1 MINSMKKLI
10 FLAAM
15 GLLGITACKPTVDE
29 PVDNSEKMVMK
40 KVDSVLALMTL
51 EEKIGQ
57 LNQYSGDGEL
67 TGPVALRPD
76 LLKSIRDGKVGS
88 MLNINGADYTRKIQK
103 IAVEESRLKIPLI
116 FGYDVIH
123 GYKTIF
129 PVPLGES
136 ASWDLVG
143 TERAARIAATEAA
156 AAGQHWTFAPMV
168 DIARDPRWGRVME
181 GSGEDPYL
189 GSRLAEAR
197 VRGFQGKDLADPTT
211 ILACAKHYAGYG
223 AAQAGR
229 DYYTTDISENS
240 LREVYLPPFKA
251 AAEAGVETFMTAF
264 NDLNGIPATGNKYL
278 VMDILKTEWAFKG
291 LVVSDWASISEM
303 IFHGIVANKYE
314 AGDLAFNAGVDM
326 DMEGNVYLAEM
337 QNLLK
342 DGKIT
347 EAQIDGSVRRVLR
360 LKFLLGLFEDP
371 YRYSNTE
378 RESQT
383 LLKPEFLNEA
393 RDAARKSFV
402 LLKND
407 KQVLPLSPSVK
418 SVALIGPA
426 ADAAADMIGNWSGRG
441 EAKHVITLKKE
452 LETRLGEGKVIYAR
466 GADFNDPDK
475 SGFAAAMAAARRA
488 DVIIAACGEAG
499 MMSGES
505 MSRADIGIPGVQEEL
520 ILEMAKLGKPM
531 VLVLFNGRP
540 LILTKVNTFVPAILE
555 AWIPGTMAGPAL
567 CDVLFGDYNPSGKLP
582 VTFPY
587 ALGQIPIFYNHKN
600 SGRPG
605 AQDQKFTSRY
615 LDVPNDPL
623 YPFGYGLSYTRFAYN
638 NLILNETSLSS
649 DKTLE
654 VKVDVKNT
662 GEVTGTETVQLYIRD
677 LVGSVTRPV
686 KELKGFKQVNLKAGE
701 VQTVSF
707 TVTMEDL
714 SFYNREG
721 VWGTEPG
728 KFKVFVGTNSQNTI
742 EAGFEL
748 K

>member
-1 MINSMKKLI
+1 MKKI
-10 FLAAM
+10 TILAA
-15 GLLGITACKPTVDE
+15 LGILALNACNTSVSEATDP
-29 PVDNSEKMVMK
+29 SEKILAK
-40 KVDSVLALMTL
+40 KTDSVLRLMTL
-51 EEKIGQ
+51 DEKIGQ

-67 TGPVALRPD
+67 TGPVVLRPD
-76 LLKSIRDGKVGS
+76 LLQSIRDGKVGS

-129 PVPLGES
+129 PIPLAES
-136 ASWDLVG
+136 ASWDPEAV
-143 TERAARIAATEAA
+143 EKAARVAATEAA

-168 DIARDPRWGRVME
+168 DIARDPRWGRIME

-197 VRGFQGKDLADPTT
+197 IKGFQGTDLKDITT

-223 AAQAGR
+223 NAQAGR

-240 LREVYLPPFKA
+240 LREIYLPPFKA
-251 AAEAGVETFMTAF
+251 AADAGVATFMTAF

-278 VMDILKTEWAFKG
+278 VNDILKTEWAYKG
-291 LVVSDWASISEM
+291 MVVSDWASISEM
-303 IFHGIVANKYE
+303 IPHGIVANKYE

-326 DMEGNVYLAEM
+326 DMEGTVYLSEM
-337 QNLLK
+337 KNLLK

-347 EAQIDGSVRRVLR
+347 EAQIDESVRRVLR
-360 LKFLLGLFEDP
+360 LKFLLGLFDDP
-371 YRYSNTE
+371 YRYSNIE

-383 LLKPEFLNEA
+383 LLKPEFLAEA

-407 KQVLPLSPSVK
+407 NQVLPIHPEVK

-426 ADAAADMIGNWSGRG
+426 ADAAGDMIGNWSGRG
-441 EAKHVITLKKE
+441 ESKDVITLKKE
-452 LETRLGEGKVIYAR
+452 LETRLGAAKVLYSR
-466 GADFNDPDK
+466 GAGFNDSDR
-475 SGFAAAMAAARRA
+475 SGFAAALAAARRA

-520 ILEMAKLGKPM
+520 ILELAKLGKPM

-540 LILTKVNTFVPAILE
+540 LVLTKVNESVPAILE

-567 CDVLFGDYNPSGKLP
+567 CDVLFGEYNPSGKLP

-587 ALGQIPIFYNHKN
+587 ALGQVPIFYNHKN

-605 AQDQKFTSRY
+605 SQDQKFTSRY

-638 NLILNETSLSS
+638 NLIIGESTING
-649 DKTLE
+649 DQPLE
-654 VKVDVKNT
+654 VRVDVKNT
-662 GEVTGTETVQLYIRD
+662 GQIGGTETVQLYIRD

-686 KELKGFKQVNLKAGE
+686 KELKGFKKVMLKAGE
-701 VQTVSF
+701 VQTISF
-707 TVTMEDL
+707 SITREDL
-714 SFYNREG
+714 SFYNPDG
-721 VWGTEPG
+721 VWGAEPG
-728 KFKVFVGTNSQNTI
+728 KFSVFVGTSSQNTI
-742 EAGFEL
+742 EAGFDL

>member
-1 MINSMKKLI
+1 MKKII

-15 GLLGITACKPTVDE
+15 CISGITACKTMVNEAP
-29 PVDNSEKMVMK
+29 DNAEKEIRK
-40 KVDSVLALMTL
+40 KADSVLALMTPD
-51 EEKIGQ
+51 EKIGQ
-57 LNQYSGDGEL
+57 LNQFAGDGEL
-67 TGPVALRPD
+67 TGPISLRPD
-76 LLKSIRDGKVGS
+76 LLKSIREGKVGS
-88 MLNINGADYTRKIQK
+88 MLNINGADYTRKVQK

-136 ASWDLVG
+136 ASWDPEAV
-143 TERAARIAATEAA
+143 ERAARVAATEAA

-168 DIARDPRWGRVME
+168 DIARDPRWGRIME

-197 VRGFQGKDLADPTT
+197 VKGFQGTDLSDPTT

-223 AAQAGR
+223 NAQAGR

-240 LREVYLPPFKA
+240 LREIYLPPFKA
-251 AAEAGVETFMTAF
+251 AAEAGAETFMTAF
-264 NDLNGIPATGNKYL
+264 NDLNGVPATGNKYL
-278 VMDILKTEWAFKG
+278 IHDILKTEWAYKG
-291 LVVSDWASISEM
+291 MVVSDWGSISEM
-303 IFHGIVANKYE
+303 IAHGIVGNKYE
-314 AGDLAFNAGVDM
+314 AGDLAFNDGVDM
-326 DMEGNVYLAEM
+326 VMEGSVYLTEM
-337 QNLLK
+337 KNLLK

-347 EAQIDGSVRRVLR
+347 EAQIDESVRRVLR
-360 LKFLLGLFEDP
+360 LKFLLGLFDDP

-378 RESQT
+378 RERQT
-383 LLKPEFLNEA
+383 LLKPEFLAEA

-402 LLKND
+402 LLKNEN
-407 KQVLPLSPSVK
+407 QVLPIKSTVK

-426 ADAAADMIGNWSGRG
+426 ADAAGDMIGNWSGRG
-441 EAKHVITLKKE
+441 EAKDVITLKKE
-452 LETRLGEGKVIYAR
+452 LENRLGEGKVLYVK
-466 GADFNDPDK
+466 GANFNDGDK
-475 SGFAAAMAAARRA
+475 AGFAAALAAARRA

-505 MSRADIGIPGVQEEL
+505 MSRADINIPGVQEEL

-531 VLVLFNGRP
+531 VLVLFSGRP
-540 LILTKVNTFVPAILE
+540 LILTRVNDLVPAILE
-555 AWIPGTMAGPAL
+555 AWIPGTLAGPAL

-587 ALGQIPIFYNHKN
+587 ALGQVPIFYNHKN

-605 AQDQKFTSRY
+605 SQDQKYTSRY

-623 YPFGYGLSYTRFAYN
+623 FPFGYGLSYTQFAYN
-638 NLILNETSLSS
+638 NLILSESIVTGNKPL
-649 DKTLE
+649 D
-654 VKVDVKNT
+654 VRVDVKNT
-662 GEVTGTETVQLYIRD
+662 GQVAGTETVQLYIRD

-686 KELKGFKQVNLKAGE
+686 KELKGFKKVVLKAGE

-707 TVTMEDL
+707 TVNHEDL
-714 SFYNREG
+714 SFYRRDG

>member
-1 MINSMKKLI
+1 MKKII

-15 GLLGITACKPTVDE
+15 SILGITACKTVVKE
-29 PVDNSEKMVMK
+29 TPDNSEKEVMK
-40 KVDSVLALMTL
+40 KADSVLALMTL
-51 EEKIGQ
+51 DEKIGQ
-57 LNQYSGDGEL
+57 LNQFSGDGEL

-76 LLKSIRDGKVGS
+76 LLQSIRDGKVGS

-103 IAVEESRLKIPLI
+103 IAIEESRLKIPLI

-129 PVPLGES
+129 PIPLGEA
-136 ASWDLVG
+136 ASWDIEVA
-143 TERAARIAATEAA
+143 ERSARIGATEAA

-168 DIARDPRWGRVME
+168 DIARDPRWGRIME

-197 VRGFQGKDLADPTT
+197 VKGFQGKNLADITT

-223 AAQAGR
+223 NAQAGR
-229 DYYTTDISENS
+229 DYYTTDMSDNT
-240 LREVYLPPFKA
+240 LREIYLPPFKA
-251 AAEAGVETFMTAF
+251 AAKAGVETFMSAF
-264 NDLNGIPATGNKYL
+264 NDLNGVPATGNKYL
-278 VMDILKTEWAFKG
+278 IHDILKTEWAFKG
-291 LVVSDWASISEM
+291 MVVSDWGSISEM
-303 IFHGIVANKYE
+303 IPHGIVANKYE

-326 DMEGNVYLAEM
+326 DMEGNVYLTEM
-337 QNLLK
+337 KNLLK
-342 DGKIT
+342 DGNIT
-347 EAQIDGSVRRVLR
+347 EAQIDESVRRVLR

-383 LLKPEFLNEA
+383 LLKPEFLAEA

-402 LLKND
+402 LLKNEN
-407 KQVLPLSPSVK
+407 QVLPLNISVK

-426 ADAAADMIGNWSGRG
+426 ADAADDMIGNWSGRG
-441 EAKHVITLKKE
+441 EGKHVITLKKE
-452 LETRLGEGKVIYAR
+452 LETRLGAGKVLYAK
-466 GADFNDPDK
+466 GANFNDSDK

-488 DVIIAACGEAG
+488 DIIIAACGEAG

-505 MSRADIGIPGVQEEL
+505 MSRADISIPGVQEEL

-555 AWIPGTMAGPAL
+555 AWIPGTMTGPAL
-567 CDVLFGDYNPSGKLP
+567 CDVLFGEYNPSGKLP

-587 ALGQIPIFYNHKN
+587 SVGQIPIYYNHKN

-605 AQDQKFTSRY
+605 SQEQKFTSRY

-623 YPFGYGLSYTRFAYN
+623 FPFGYGLSYTQFAYN
-638 NLILNETSLSS
+638 NLTLSESILS
-649 DKTLE
+649 DIHPLE
-654 VKVDVKNT
+654 VRVDIKNT
-662 GEVTGTETVQLYIRD
+662 GLVAGTETVQLYIRD

-686 KELKGFKQVNLKAGE
+686 KELKGFTKVMLKAGE

-707 TVTMEDL
+707 KVAKEDL

>member
-1 MINSMKKLI
+1 MKKYLI
-10 FLAAM
+10 PAVALALSLAACNPSEIKPSQDNPE
-15 GLLGITACKPTVDE
+15 GLI
-29 PVDNSEKMVMK
+29 SK
-40 KVDSVLALMTL
+40 KCDSVLALMTL

-88 MLNINGADYTRKIQK
+88 MLNINGAGYTRKIQK

-136 ASWDLVG
+136 AAWDPDLA
-143 TERAARIAATEAA
+143 EKAARVSATEAA

-168 DIARDPRWGRVME
+168 DIARDARWGRIME

-189 GSRLAEAR
+189 GSLLAVAR
-197 VRGFQGKDLADPTT
+197 VKGFQGEDLADPTT

-229 DYYTTDISENS
+229 DYYTTDISEHS

-251 AAEAGVETFMTAF
+251 IAESGVETFMSAF
-264 NDLNGIPATGNKYL
+264 NDLNGIPATGNRYL
-278 VMDILKTEWAFKG
+278 IHDILKTEWAFKG
-291 LVVSDWASISEM
+291 MVVSDWASISEM
-303 IFHGIVANKYE
+303 IMHGIVADKYE

-326 DMEGNVYLAEM
+326 DMEGNVYISEM

-342 DGKIT
+342 DRKIT
-347 EAQIDGSVRRVLR
+347 EAQINESVRRVLR
-360 LKFLLGLFEDP
+360 LKFKLVFPDDP
-371 YRYSNTE
+371 YRYSDSI
-378 RESQT
+378 REAAT
-383 LLKPEFLNEA
+383 LLKPEYLELA

-402 LLKND
+402 LLKNE
-407 KQVLPLSPSVK
+407 KNILPLSSSGK
-418 SVALIGPA
+418 TIALIGPA
-426 ADAAADMIGNWSGRG
+426 ADAAGDMIGNWSGRG
-441 EAKHVITLKKE
+441 EAKHVITLKQE
-452 LETRLGEGKVIYAR
+452 LESRIGDGKVIYAK
-466 GADFNDPDK
+466 GADFLGDDR
-475 SGFAAAMAAARRA
+475 SGFAAALAAARRA

-505 MSRADIGIPGVQEEL
+505 MSRADISIPGVQEEL
-520 ILEMAKLGKPM
+520 LLELAKLGKPL

-540 LILTKVNTFVPAILE
+540 LILTEISKTLPAILV

-567 CDVLFGDYNPSGKLP
+567 CDVLFGEYNPSGKLP

-587 ALGQIPIFYNHKN
+587 AVGQCPIFYNYKN

-623 YPFGYGLSYTRFAYN
+623 YPFGFGLSYTGFAYS
-638 NLILNETSLSS
+638 NLTLGKPVI
-649 DKTLE
+649 TLE
-654 VKVDVKNT
+654 EPLEVSVDVRNT
-662 GEVTGTETVQLYIRD
+662 GNVAGTETVQLYIRD

-686 KELKGFKQVNLKAGE
+686 KELKGFKKVFLKAGE
-701 VQTVSF
+701 AQTVSF
-707 TVTMEDL
+707 TIKPDEL
-714 SFYNREG
+714 AFYNREMK
-721 VWGTEPG
+721 WGTEPG
-728 KFKVFVGTNSQNTI
+728 KFKVFVGTDSRSTM

>member
-1 MINSMKKLI
+1 MNKII
-10 FLAAM
+10 ILAA
-15 GLLGITACKPTVDE
+15 LSILGITSCKTTVRQA
-29 PVDNSEKMVMK
+29 PDNAEKNLNK
-40 KVDSVLALMTL
+40 RVDSVLVLMTL

-57 LNQYSGDGEL
+57 LNQFSGDGEL

-88 MLNINGADYTRKIQK
+88 MLNINGAEYTRKIQK
-103 IAVEESRLKIPLI
+103 IAVEQSRMKIPLI

-129 PVPLGES
+129 PIPLGES
-136 ASWDLVG
+136 ASWDIEGV
-143 TERAARIAATEAA
+143 EKAARVAATEAA

-197 VRGFQGKDLADPTT
+197 VRGFQGTDLSDKTT

-223 AAQAGR
+223 NAQAGR

-240 LREVYLPPFKA
+240 LREIYLPPFKA
-251 AAEAGVETFMTAF
+251 AAEAGVATFMSAF

-278 VMDILKTEWAFKG
+278 IHDILKTEWAYKG
-291 LVVSDWASISEM
+291 MVVSDWGSISEM
-303 IFHGIVANKYE
+303 IVHGIAGNNYE

-326 DMEGNVYLAEM
+326 DMEGSVYLTELP
-337 QNLLK
+337 NLLK
-342 DGKIT
+342 NSKIT
-347 EAQIDGSVRRVLR
+347 TAQIDESVRRVLR
-360 LKFLLGLFEDP
+360 LKFMLGLFDDP
-371 YRYSNTE
+371 YRYCNTDYE
-378 RESQT
+378 KKT
-383 LLKPEFLNEA
+383 LLKPEFLNAA

-407 KQVLPLSPSVK
+407 KQVLPLNPAVK

-426 ADAAADMIGNWSGRG
+426 ADAANDMIGNWSGRG
-441 EAKHVITLKKE
+441 EGKDVITLKKE
-452 LETRLGEGKVIYAR
+452 LETRLGAGKVIYAR
-466 GADFNDPDK
+466 GAGFNDGEK
-475 SGFAAAMAAARRA
+475 SGFAAALAAARRA
-488 DVIIAACGEAG
+488 DVIIAAFGEAG

-520 ILEMAKLGKPM
+520 ILELAKLGKPM

-540 LILTKVNTFVPAILE
+540 LILTKVNATVPAILD

-582 VTFPY
+582 ITFPY
-587 ALGQIPIFYNHKN
+587 ALGQIPIFYDHKN

-605 AQDQKFTSRY
+605 SQDQKYKSRY
-615 LDVPNDPL
+615 LDIPNDPL
-623 YPFGYGLSYTRFAYN
+623 YPFGYGLSYTQFAYN
-638 NLILNETSLSS
+638 NLNLNASIFTG
-649 DKTLE
+649 DKPLE
-654 VKVDVKNT
+654 IRVDVKNT
-662 GEVTGTETVQLYIRD
+662 GLVAGTETVQLYIRD

-686 KELKGFKQVNLKAGE
+686 KELKGFKKLILKAGE
-701 VQTVSF
+701 VQTISF
-707 TVTMEDL
+707 TVTKEDL
-714 SFYNREG
+714 SFYNRNNI
-721 VWGTEPG
+721 WGAEPG
-728 KFKVFVGTNSQNTI
+728 KFTVFVGTNSQNTI

>member
-1 MINSMKKLI
+1 MKKLI
-10 FLAAM
+10 FLAA
-15 GLLGITACKPTVDE
+15 LCLAGITACKTVVNE
-29 PVDNSEKMVMK
+29 APDNAEKALMK
-40 KVDSVLALMTL
+40 KADSVLALMTPD
-51 EEKIGQ
+51 EKIGQ
-57 LNQYSGDGEL
+57 LNQFSGDGEL

-76 LLKSIRDGKVGS
+76 LLQSIRDGKVGS
-88 MLNINGADYTRKIQK
+88 MLNINGAGYTRKIQK

-136 ASWDLVG
+136 ASWDVEA
-143 TERAARIAATEAA
+143 TERAARVAATEAA
-156 AAGQHWTFAPMV
+156 AAGQHWTFGPMV
-168 DIARDPRWGRVME
+168 DIARDPRWGRIME

-197 VRGFQGKDLADPTT
+197 IKGFQGTDLADVTT

-223 AAQAGR
+223 NAQAGR
-229 DYYTTDISENS
+229 DYYTTDMSENT
-240 LREVYLPPFKA
+240 LREIYLPPFKA
-251 AAEAGVETFMTAF
+251 AAKAGVATFMTAF

-278 VMDILKTEWAFKG
+278 VNDILKTEWAFKG

-303 IFHGIVANKYE
+303 IPHGIVANKYE

-326 DMEGNVYLAEM
+326 DMEGNVYLTEM

-347 EAQIDGSVRRVLR
+347 EAQIDESVRRVLR
-360 LKFLLGLFEDP
+360 LKFLLGLFDDP

-378 RESQT
+378 RELQT
-383 LLKPEFLNEA
+383 LLKPEFLAEA

-402 LLKND
+402 LLKNENN
-407 KQVLPLSPSVK
+407 VLPLNPAVK

-426 ADAAADMIGNWSGRG
+426 ADAAGDMLGNWSGRG
-441 EAKHVITLKKE
+441 EAKQVITLKKE
-452 LETRLGEGKVIYAR
+452 LETRIGAGKVFYAK
-466 GADFNDPDK
+466 GANFNDGDK

-505 MSRADIGIPGVQEEL
+505 MSRADINIPGVQEEM

-531 VLVLFNGRP
+531 VLVLFSGRP

-555 AWIPGTMAGPAL
+555 AWIPGTMTGPAL
-567 CDVLFGDYNPSGKLP
+567 CDVLFGEYNPSGKLP

-587 ALGQIPIFYNHKN
+587 ALGQIPIYYNHKN

-605 AQDQKFTSRY
+605 SQELKFTSRY

-623 YPFGYGLSYTRFAYN
+623 FPFGYGLSYTQFAYN
-638 NLILNETSLSS
+638 NLILSESIVA
-649 DKTLE
+649 DGKPLE
-654 VKVDVKNT
+654 VRVDVKNT
-662 GEVTGTETVQLYIRD
+662 GQVAGTETVQLYIRD

-686 KELKGFKQVNLKAGE
+686 KELKGFKKVILKAGE

-707 TVTMEDL
+707 TVNNEDL

-721 VWGTEPG
+721 MWGTEPG
-728 KFKVFVGTNSQNTI
+728 KFKVFVGTNSRNTM

>member
-1 MINSMKKLI
+1 MKKLI
-10 FLAAM
+10 YFTAMTLLSFAA
-15 GLLGITACKPTVDE
+15 CN
-29 PVDNSEKMVMK
+29 PVATDAPDDSEKALVK

-57 LNQYSGDGEL
+57 LNQFSGDGEL

-76 LLKSIRDGKVGS
+76 LLQSIRDGKLGS
-88 MLNINGADYTRKIQK
+88 MLNINGADYTRQIQK

-129 PVPLGES
+129 PIPLGES
-136 ASWDLVG
+136 ASWDLEAV
-143 TERAARIAATEAA
+143 ERAARVAATEAA

-168 DIARDPRWGRVME
+168 DVARDPRWGRIME
-181 GSGEDPYL
+181 GSGEDTYL

-197 VRGFQGKDLADPTT
+197 VKGFQGEDLSDETT
-211 ILACAKHYAGYG
+211 ILACAKHYAAYG
-223 AAQAGR
+223 NAQAGR
-229 DYYTTDISENS
+229 DYYTTDMSDNT
-240 LREVYLPPFKA
+240 LREIYLPPFKA
-251 AAEAGVETFMTAF
+251 AADAGVATFMTAF
-264 NDLNGIPATGNKYL
+264 NDLNGVPATGNKYL
-278 VMDILKTEWAFKG
+278 VHDILKTEWAYKG
-291 LVVSDWASISEM
+291 MVVSDWASISEM
-303 IFHGIVANKYE
+303 IPHGIVGNKYE

-326 DMEGNVYLAEM
+326 DMEGNVYLTEM
-337 QNLLK
+337 QNLLN

-347 EAQIDGSVRRVLR
+347 VAQIDESVRRVLR
-360 LKFLLGLFEDP
+360 LKFLLGLFDDP
-371 YRYSNTE
+371 FRYSDTE
-378 RESQT
+378 REKNT
-383 LLKPEFLNEA
+383 LLKAEFLEDA

-407 KQVLPLSPSVK
+407 NQTLPISPEVRSI
-418 SVALIGPA
+418 ALIGPA
-426 ADAAADMIGNWSGRG
+426 ADAADDMIGNWSGRG
-441 EAKHVITLKKE
+441 EGKHVITLKKE
-452 LETRLGEGKVIYAR
+452 LETRMGANKILYAK
-466 GADFNDPDK
+466 GAEFNTTDK
-475 SGFAAAMAAARRA
+475 SGFAAAIAAARRA
-488 DVIIAACGEAG
+488 DVIVAACGEAG

-520 ILEMAKLGKPM
+520 ILELAKLGKPM

-540 LILTKVNTFVPAILE
+540 LVLTKVNATVPAILE
-555 AWIPGTMAGPAL
+555 AWIPGTMTGPAL
-567 CDVLFGDYNPSGKLP
+567 CDVLFGEFNPSGKLP

-587 ALGQIPIFYNHKN
+587 ALGQVPIYYNHKN

-605 AQDQKFTSRY
+605 SQDQKFTTRY

-623 YPFGYGLSYTRFAYN
+623 FPFGYGLSYTQFAYN
-638 NLILNETSLSS
+638 NLILSESILPDGSP
-649 DKTLE
+649 LE
-654 VKVDVKNT
+654 VRVDVKNT
-662 GEVTGTETVQLYIRD
+662 GQVAGTETVQLYIRD

-686 KELKGFKQVNLKAGE
+686 KELKGFKKVALKAGE

-707 TVTMEDL
+707 TITKEDL
-714 SFYNREG
+714 SFYNIDG

-742 EAGFEL
+742 EAGFEI

>member
-1 MINSMKKLI
+1 MKKYLI
-10 FLAAM
+10 PAVALALSLAACNPSEIKPSQDNPE
-15 GLLGITACKPTVDE
+15 GLI
-29 PVDNSEKMVMK
+29 SK
-40 KVDSVLALMTL
+40 KCDSVLALMTL

-88 MLNINGADYTRKIQK
+88 MLNINGAGYTRKIQK

-136 ASWDLVG
+136 AAWDPDLA
-143 TERAARIAATEAA
+143 EKAARVSATEAA

-168 DIARDPRWGRVME
+168 DIARDARWGRIME

-189 GSRLAEAR
+189 GSLLAVAR
-197 VRGFQGKDLADPTT
+197 VKGFQGEDLADPTT

-229 DYYTTDISENS
+229 DYYTTDISEHS

-251 AAEAGVETFMTAF
+251 IAESGVETFMSAF
-264 NDLNGIPATGNKYL
+264 NDLNGIPATGNRYL
-278 VMDILKTEWAFKG
+278 IHDILKTEWAFKG
-291 LVVSDWASISEM
+291 MVVSDWASISEM
-303 IFHGIVANKYE
+303 IMHGIVADKYE

-326 DMEGNVYLAEM
+326 DMEGNVYISEM

-342 DGKIT
+342 DRKIT
-347 EAQIDGSVRRVLR
+347 EAQINESVRRVLR
-360 LKFLLGLFEDP
+360 LKFKLGLFDDP
-371 YRYSNTE
+371 YRYSDSI
-378 RESQT
+378 REAAT
-383 LLKPEFLNEA
+383 LLKPEYLELA

-402 LLKND
+402 LLKNE
-407 KQVLPLSPSVK
+407 KNILPLSSSGK
-418 SVALIGPA
+418 TIALIGPA
-426 ADAAADMIGNWSGRG
+426 ADAAGDMIGNWSGRG
-441 EAKHVITLKKE
+441 EAKHVITLKQE
-452 LETRLGEGKVIYAR
+452 LESRIGDGKVIYAK
-466 GADFNDPDK
+466 GADFLGDDR
-475 SGFAAAMAAARRA
+475 SGFAAALAAARRA

-505 MSRADIGIPGVQEEL
+505 MSRADISIPGVQEEL
-520 ILEMAKLGKPM
+520 LLELAKLGKPL

-540 LILTKVNTFVPAILE
+540 LILTEISKTLPAILV

-567 CDVLFGDYNPSGKLP
+567 CDVLFGEYNPSGKLP

-587 ALGQIPIFYNHKN
+587 AVGQCPIFYNYKN

-623 YPFGYGLSYTRFAYN
+623 YPFGFGLSYTGFAYS
-638 NLILNETSLSS
+638 NLTLGKPVI
-649 DKTLE
+649 TLE
-654 VKVDVKNT
+654 EPLEVSVDVRNT
-662 GEVTGTETVQLYIRD
+662 GNVAGTETVQLYIRD

-686 KELKGFKQVNLKAGE
+686 KELKGFKKVFLKAGE
-701 VQTVSF
+701 AQTVSF
-707 TVTMEDL
+707 TIKPDEL
-714 SFYNREG
+714 AFYNREMK
-721 VWGTEPG
+721 WGTEPG
-728 KFKVFVGTNSQNTI
+728 KFKVFVGTDSRSTM

>member
-1 MINSMKKLI
+1 MKKII

-15 GLLGITACKPTVDE
+15 SILGATACKTVVRE
-29 PVDNSEKMVMK
+29 TPDNSEKVLMK
-40 KVDSVLALMTL
+40 KADSVLALMTID
-51 EEKIGQ
+51 EKIGQ
-57 LNQYSGDGEL
+57 LNQFSGDGEL

-76 LLKSIRDGKVGS
+76 LLQSIRDGKLGS
-88 MLNINGADYTRKIQK
+88 MLNILGADYTRKIQK

-129 PVPLGES
+129 PIPLGES
-136 ASWDLVG
+136 ASWDLEVA
-143 TERAARIAATEAA
+143 EKSARIGATEAA

-168 DIARDPRWGRVME
+168 DIARDPRWGRIME

-197 VRGFQGKDLADPTT
+197 VKGFQGKDLADITT

-223 AAQAGR
+223 NAQAGR
-229 DYYTTDISENS
+229 DYYTTDMSDNT
-240 LREVYLPPFKA
+240 LREIYLPPFKA
-251 AAEAGVETFMTAF
+251 AAKAGVQTFMSAF
-264 NDLNGIPATGNKYL
+264 NDLNGVPATGNKYL
-278 VMDILKTEWAFKG
+278 IHDILKTEWAFKG
-291 LVVSDWASISEM
+291 MVVSDWGSISEM
-303 IFHGIVANKYE
+303 IPHGIVANKYE

-326 DMEGNVYLAEM
+326 DMEGNVYLTEIK
-337 QNLLK
+337 NLLK
-342 DGKIT
+342 DRKIT
-347 EAQIDGSVRRVLR
+347 EAQIDESVRRVLR
-360 LKFLLGLFEDP
+360 LKFLLGLFDDP
-371 YRYSNTE
+371 YRYSNTD
-378 RESQT
+378 REKQT
-383 LLKPEFLNEA
+383 LLKPEFLAEA

-402 LLKND
+402 LLKNEN
-407 KQVLPLSPSVK
+407 QVLPINTSVK

-426 ADAAADMIGNWSGRG
+426 ADAANDMIGNWSGRG
-441 EAKHVITLKKE
+441 EGKQVITLKKE
-452 LETRLGEGKVIYAR
+452 LETRLGAGKVLYTP
-466 GADFNDPDK
+466 GANFNDSDK

-505 MSRADIGIPGVQEEL
+505 MSRADINIPGVQEEL
-520 ILEMAKLGKPM
+520 ILELAKLGKPM

-555 AWIPGTMAGPAL
+555 AWIPGTMTGPAL
-567 CDVLFGDYNPSGKLP
+567 CDVLFGEYNPSGKLP

-587 ALGQIPIFYNHKN
+587 ALGQIPIYYNHKN

-605 AQDQKFTSRY
+605 SQDQKFTSRY
-615 LDVPNDPL
+615 LDIPNDPL
-623 YPFGYGLSYTRFAYN
+623 FPFGFGLSYTQFAYN
-638 NLILNETSLSS
+638 NLNLSES
-649 DKTLE
+649 IVADDKPLE
-654 VKVDVKNT
+654 VRVDVKNT
-662 GEVTGTETVQLYIRD
+662 GQVTGTETVQLYIRD

-686 KELKGFKQVNLKAGE
+686 KELKGFTKVMLKAGE
-701 VQTVSF
+701 VQTISF
-707 TVTMEDL
+707 TVTREDL

-721 VWGTEPG
+721 VWGAEPG

>member
-1 MINSMKKLI
+1 MKKII

-15 GLLGITACKPTVDE
+15 SILGITACKTVVKE
-29 PVDNSEKMVMK
+29 TPDNSEKEVMK
-40 KVDSVLALMTL
+40 KADSVLALMTL
-51 EEKIGQ
+51 DEKIGQ
-57 LNQYSGDGEL
+57 LNQFSGDGEL

-76 LLKSIRDGKVGS
+76 LLQSIRDGKVGS

-103 IAVEESRLKIPLI
+103 IAIEESRLKIPLI

-129 PVPLGES
+129 PIPLGEA
-136 ASWDLVG
+136 ASWDIEVA
-143 TERAARIAATEAA
+143 ERSARIGATEAA

-168 DIARDPRWGRVME
+168 DIARDPRWGRIME

-197 VRGFQGKDLADPTT
+197 VKGFQGKNLADITT

-223 AAQAGR
+223 NAQAGR
-229 DYYTTDISENS
+229 DYYTTDMSDNT
-240 LREVYLPPFKA
+240 LREIYLPPFKA
-251 AAEAGVETFMTAF
+251 AAKAGVETFMSAF
-264 NDLNGIPATGNKYL
+264 NDLNGVPATGNKYL
-278 VMDILKTEWAFKG
+278 IHDILKTEWAFKG
-291 LVVSDWASISEM
+291 MVVSDWGSISEM
-303 IFHGIVANKYE
+303 IPHGIVANKYE

-326 DMEGNVYLAEM
+326 DMEGNVYLTEM
-337 QNLLK
+337 KNLLK
-342 DGKIT
+342 DGNIT
-347 EAQIDGSVRRVLR
+347 EAQIDESVRRVLR

-383 LLKPEFLNEA
+383 LLKPEFLAEA

-402 LLKND
+402 LLKNEN
-407 KQVLPLSPSVK
+407 QVLPLNISVK

-426 ADAAADMIGNWSGRG
+426 ADAADDMIGNWSGRG
-441 EAKHVITLKKE
+441 EGKHVITLKKE
-452 LETRLGEGKVIYAR
+452 LETRLGAGKVLYAK
-466 GADFNDPDK
+466 GANFNDSDK

-488 DVIIAACGEAG
+488 DIIIAACGEAG

-505 MSRADIGIPGVQEEL
+505 MSRADISIPGVQEEL

-555 AWIPGTMAGPAL
+555 AWIPGTMTGPAL
-567 CDVLFGDYNPSGKLP
+567 CDVLFGEYNPSGKLP

-587 ALGQIPIFYNHKN
+587 SVGQIPIYYNHKN

-605 AQDQKFTSRY
+605 SQEQKFTSRY

-623 YPFGYGLSYTRFAYN
+623 FPFGYGLSYTQFAYN
-638 NLILNETSLSS
+638 NLILSESIVS
-649 DKTLE
+649 DIHPLE
-654 VKVDVKNT
+654 VRVDIKNT
-662 GEVTGTETVQLYIRD
+662 GLVAGTETVQLYIRD

-686 KELKGFKQVNLKAGE
+686 KELKGFTKVMLKAGE

-707 TVTMEDL
+707 KVAKEDL

>member
-1 MINSMKKLI
+1 MKKYV
-10 FLAAM
+10 FLAAIIILSISSCKNTV
-15 GLLGITACKPTVDE
+15 GEAPDNTEKLL
-29 PVDNSEKMVMK
+29 MK
-40 KVDSVLALMTL
+40 RADSVLALMTL

-88 MLNINGADYTRKIQK
+88 MLNINGAEYTRKIQT
-103 IAVEESRLKIPLI
+103 IAVEQSRMKIPLI

-129 PVPLGES
+129 QIPLGES
-136 ASWDLVG
+136 ASWDLEVA
-143 TERAARIAATEAA
+143 EKAARVAATEAA
-156 AAGQHWTFAPMV
+156 SAGQHWTFAPMV

-197 VRGFQGKDLADPTT
+197 VKGFQGTDLSDKTT

-229 DYYTTDISENS
+229 DYFTTDISENS

-251 AAEAGVETFMTAF
+251 AANAGVETFMSAF

-278 VMDILKTEWAFKG
+278 IQDILKTEWAFKG
-291 LVVSDWASISEM
+291 MVVSDWASISEM
-303 IFHGIVANKYE
+303 ISHGIVANNYE

-326 DMEGNVYLAEM
+326 DMEGNVYLNEM
-337 QNLLK
+337 QKLLN

-347 EAQIDGSVRRVLR
+347 LSQIDESVRRVLR
-360 LKFLLGLFEDP
+360 LKFLLGLFDDP
-371 YRYSNTE
+371 FRYCDVAFE
-378 RESQT
+378 KQT
-383 LLKPEFLNEA
+383 LLNPENLEAA
-393 RDAARKSFV
+393 RDGARKSFV

-407 KQVLPLSPSVK
+407 NQVLPLSTTVK

-426 ADAAADMIGNWSGRG
+426 SDAAADMIGNWSGRG
-441 EAKHVITLKKE
+441 EAKDVVTLKKE
-452 LETRLGEGKVIYAR
+452 LETRLGAAKVIYAK
-466 GADFNDPDK
+466 GAAYNDSDK
-475 SGFAAAMAAARRA
+475 SGFASAIAAARRA
-488 DVIIAACGEAG
+488 DVIIAACGEDG

-505 MSRADIGIPGVQEEL
+505 MSRADISIPGVQEEL
-520 ILEMAKLGKPM
+520 ILELAKLGKPM

-540 LILTKVNTFVPAILE
+540 LVLTQVNAAVPAILE
-555 AWIPGTMAGPAL
+555 AWVPGTMAGPAL
-567 CDVLFGDYNPSGKLP
+567 CDVLFGEYNPSGKLP
-582 VTFPY
+582 ITFPY
-587 ALGQIPIFYNHKN
+587 ALGQVPIFYNYKN

-605 AQDQKFTSRY
+605 SQEEKYKSRY

-623 YPFGYGLSYTRFAYN
+623 FPFGYGLSYTQFAYN
-638 NLILNETSLSS
+638 NLNINESIVAG
-649 DKTLE
+649 DKPLE
-654 VKVDVKNT
+654 VRVDVKNT
-662 GEVTGTETVQLYIRD
+662 GQVAGTETVQLYIRD

-686 KELKGFKQVNLKAGE
+686 KELKGFKKVFLKAGE
-701 VQTVSF
+701 VQTISF

-714 SFYNREG
+714 SFYNRENK
-721 VWGTEPG
+721 WGTEPG
-728 KFKVFVGTNSQNTI
+728 KFTVFVGTNSKNTI

>member
-1 MINSMKKLI
+1 MKKLI
-10 FLAAM
+10 LLAAITLT
-15 GLLGITACKPTVDE
+15 GLAACKTEIKIGPDQA
-29 PVDNSEKMVMK
+29 EKSLMK
-40 KVDSVLALMTL
+40 KADSVLALMTL
-51 EEKIGQ
+51 DEKIGQ
-57 LNQYSGDGEL
+57 LNQFSGDGEL

-76 LLKSIRDGKVGS
+76 LLKNIRDGKVGS
-88 MLNINGADYTRKIQK
+88 MLNINGAGYTRKIQK

-136 ASWDLVG
+136 ASWDPEVA
-143 TERAARIAATEAA
+143 EKAARVAATEAA
-156 AAGQHWTFAPMV
+156 SAGQHWTFAPMV

-189 GSRLAEAR
+189 GSILAVAR
-197 VRGFQGKDLADPTT
+197 VKGFQGTDLSDKTT

-223 AAQAGR
+223 NAQAGR

-251 AAEAGVETFMTAF
+251 AAEAGVATFMSAF

-278 VMDILKTEWAFKG
+278 IHDILKTEWAYKG
-291 LVVSDWASISEM
+291 MVVSDWGSISEM
-303 IFHGIVANKYE
+303 IPHGIASNKYE

-326 DMEGNVYLAEM
+326 DMEGSVYLTEM

-347 EAQIDGSVRRVLR
+347 TAQIDESVRRVLR
-360 LKFLLGLFEDP
+360 LKFMLGLFDDP
-371 YRYSNTE
+371 YRYSDSLFE
-378 RESQT
+378 KQT
-383 LLKPEFLNEA
+383 LLKPEFLDAA

-407 KQVLPLSPSVK
+407 KQVLPLSTSVK
-418 SVALIGPA
+418 TVALIGPA
-426 ADAAADMIGNWSGRG
+426 SDAATDMIGNWCGRG
-441 EAKHVITLKKE
+441 DAKDVITLKTA
-452 LETRLGEGKVIYAR
+452 LETRLGSGKVIYAK
-466 GADFNDPDK
+466 GAEFNNGDRT
-475 SGFAAAMAAARRA
+475 GFAAAIAAARRA

-505 MSRADIGIPGVQEEL
+505 MSRADISIPGVQEEL
-520 ILEMAKLGKPM
+520 ILELTKLGKPM
-531 VLVLFNGRP
+531 VLVLFSGRP
-540 LILTKVNTFVPAILE
+540 LILTKVNASVPAILE

-587 ALGQIPIFYNHKN
+587 ALGQVPIYYNHKN

-605 AQDQKFTSRY
+605 SQDQKYTSRY
-615 LDVPNDPL
+615 LDIPNDPL
-623 YPFGYGLSYTRFAYN
+623 YPFGYGLSYTQFAYN
-638 NLILNETSLSS
+638 NLNLNESS
-649 DKTLE
+649 MIGDKPLE

-662 GEVTGTETVQLYIRD
+662 GTLAGTETIQLYIRD

-686 KELKGFKQVNLKAGE
+686 KELKGFKKVMLKAGE
-701 VQTVSF
+701 VQTISF
-707 TVTMEDL
+707 TVTKEDL
-714 SFYNREG
+714 SFFNRDN
-721 VWGTEPG
+721 VWGSEPG
-728 KFKVFVGTNSQNTI
+728 KFTVFVGTNSQNTI

>member
-1 MINSMKKLI
+1 MKKII

-15 GLLGITACKPTVDE
+15 SILGATACKTVVRE
-29 PVDNSEKMVMK
+29 TPDNSEKVLMK
-40 KVDSVLALMTL
+40 KADSVLALMTID
-51 EEKIGQ
+51 EKIGQ
-57 LNQYSGDGEL
+57 LNQFSGDGEL

-76 LLKSIRDGKVGS
+76 LLQSIRDGKVGS
-88 MLNINGADYTRKIQK
+88 MLNINGADYTRKIQR
-103 IAVEESRLKIPLI
+103 IAIEESRLKIPLI

-129 PVPLGES
+129 PIPLGES
-136 ASWDLVG
+136 ASWDLEVA
-143 TERAARIAATEAA
+143 EKSARIGATEAA

-168 DIARDPRWGRVME
+168 DIARDPRWGRIME

-189 GSRLAEAR
+189 GSKLAEAR
-197 VRGFQGKDLADPTT
+197 VKGFQGKDLADITT

-223 AAQAGR
+223 NAQAGR
-229 DYYTTDISENS
+229 DYYTTDMSDNT
-240 LREVYLPPFKA
+240 LREIYLPPFKA
-251 AAEAGVETFMTAF
+251 AAKAGVQTFMSAF
-264 NDLNGIPATGNKYL
+264 NDLNGVPATGNKYL
-278 VMDILKTEWAFKG
+278 IHDILKTEWAFKG
-291 LVVSDWASISEM
+291 MVVSDWGSISEM
-303 IFHGIVANKYE
+303 IPHGIVANKYE

-326 DMEGNVYLAEM
+326 DMEGNVYLTEM
-337 QNLLK
+337 KNLLK
-342 DGKIT
+342 DRKIT
-347 EAQIDGSVRRVLR
+347 EAQIDESVRRVLR
-360 LKFLLGLFEDP
+360 LKFLLGLFDDP
-371 YRYSNTE
+371 YRYSNTD
-378 RESQT
+378 REKQT
-383 LLKPEFLNEA
+383 LLKPEFLAEA

-402 LLKND
+402 LLKNEN
-407 KQVLPLSPSVK
+407 QVLPINTSVK

-426 ADAAADMIGNWSGRG
+426 ADAANDMIGNWSGRG
-441 EAKHVITLKKE
+441 EGKQVITLKKE
-452 LETRLGEGKVIYAR
+452 LETRLGAGKVLYTP
-466 GADFNDPDK
+466 GANFNDSDK

-505 MSRADIGIPGVQEEL
+505 MSRADINIPGVQEEL
-520 ILEMAKLGKPM
+520 ILELAKLGKPM

-567 CDVLFGDYNPSGKLP
+567 CDVLFGEYNPSGKLP

-587 ALGQIPIFYNHKN
+587 ALGQIPIYYNHKN

-605 AQDQKFTSRY
+605 SEDQKFTSRY
-615 LDVPNDPL
+615 LDIPNDPL
-623 YPFGYGLSYTRFAYN
+623 FPFGFGLSYTQFAYN
-638 NLILNETSLSS
+638 NLNLSES
-649 DKTLE
+649 IVADDKPLE
-654 VKVDVKNT
+654 VRVDVKNT
-662 GEVTGTETVQLYIRD
+662 GRVTGTETVQLYIRD

-686 KELKGFKQVNLKAGE
+686 KELKGFTKVMLKAGE
-701 VQTVSF
+701 VQTISF
-707 TVTMEDL
+707 TVTREDL

-721 VWGTEPG
+721 VWGAEPG

>member
-1 MINSMKKLI
+1 MNKII
-10 FLAAM
+10 ILAA
-15 GLLGITACKPTVDE
+15 LSILGITACKTTVRQA
-29 PVDNSEKMVMK
+29 PDNAEKNLNK
-40 KVDSVLALMTL
+40 RVDSVLVLMTL

-57 LNQYSGDGEL
+57 LNQFSGDGEL

-88 MLNINGADYTRKIQK
+88 MLNINGAEYTRKIQK
-103 IAVEESRLKIPLI
+103 IAVEQSRMKIPLI

-129 PVPLGES
+129 PIPLGES
-136 ASWDLVG
+136 ASWDIEGV
-143 TERAARIAATEAA
+143 EKAARVAATEAA

-197 VRGFQGKDLADPTT
+197 VRGFQGTDLSDKTT

-223 AAQAGR
+223 NAQAGR

-240 LREVYLPPFKA
+240 LREIYLPPFKA
-251 AAEAGVETFMTAF
+251 AAEAGVATFMSAF

-278 VMDILKTEWAFKG
+278 IHDILKTEWAYKG
-291 LVVSDWASISEM
+291 MVVSDWGSISEM
-303 IFHGIVANKYE
+303 IIHGIAGNNYE

-326 DMEGNVYLAEM
+326 DMEGSVYLTELP
-337 QNLLK
+337 NLLK
-342 DGKIT
+342 NSKIT
-347 EAQIDGSVRRVLR
+347 TAQIDESVRRVLR
-360 LKFLLGLFEDP
+360 LKFMLGLFDDP
-371 YRYSNTE
+371 YRYCNTDYE
-378 RESQT
+378 KKT
-383 LLKPEFLNEA
+383 LLKPEFLNAA

-407 KQVLPLSPSVK
+407 KQVLPLNPAVK

-426 ADAAADMIGNWSGRG
+426 ADAANDMIGNWSGRG
-441 EAKHVITLKKE
+441 EGKDVITLKKE
-452 LETRLGEGKVIYAR
+452 LETRLGAGKVIYAR
-466 GADFNDPDK
+466 GAGFNDGEK
-475 SGFAAAMAAARRA
+475 SGFAAALAAARRA
-488 DVIIAACGEAG
+488 DVIIAAFGEAG

-520 ILEMAKLGKPM
+520 ILELAKLGKPM

-540 LILTKVNTFVPAILE
+540 LILTKVNATVPAILD

-582 VTFPY
+582 ITFPY
-587 ALGQIPIFYNHKN
+587 ALGQIPIFYDHKN

-605 AQDQKFTSRY
+605 SQDQKYKSRY
-615 LDVPNDPL
+615 LDIPNDPL
-623 YPFGYGLSYTRFAYN
+623 YPFGYGLSYTQFAYN
-638 NLILNETSLSS
+638 NLNLNASIFTG
-649 DKTLE
+649 DKPLE
-654 VKVDVKNT
+654 IRVDVKNT
-662 GEVTGTETVQLYIRD
+662 GLVAGTETVQLYIRD

-686 KELKGFKQVNLKAGE
+686 KELKGFKKLILKAGE
-701 VQTVSF
+701 VQTISF
-707 TVTMEDL
+707 TVTKEDL
-714 SFYNREG
+714 SFYNRNNI
-721 VWGTEPG
+721 WGAEPG
-728 KFKVFVGTNSQNTI
+728 KFTVFVGTNSQNTI

>member
-1 MINSMKKLI
+1 MKKI
-10 FLAAM
+10 VFLALISMAS
-15 GLLGITACKPTVDE
+15 LTACKNVVSESPDSDE
-29 PVDNSEKMVMK
+29 TKIMK
-40 KVDSVLALMTL
+40 RVDSVLALMTL

-57 LNQYSGDGEL
+57 LNQFSGDGEL

-76 LLKSIRDGKVGS
+76 LLQSIRDGKVGS
-88 MLNINGADYTRKIQK
+88 MLNVNGADYTRKIQK
-103 IAVEESRLKIPLI
+103 IAVEGSRLKIPLI

-136 ASWDLVG
+136 ASWDVEAI
-143 TERAARIAATEAA
+143 ERAARVAATEAA

-168 DIARDPRWGRVME
+168 DIARDPRWGRIME
-181 GSGEDPYL
+181 GSGEDPFL

-197 VRGFQGKDLADPTT
+197 VKGFQGKDLADVTT
-211 ILACAKHYAGYG
+211 ILACTKHYAGYG

-251 AAEAGVETFMTAF
+251 TVEVGVETFMTAF

-278 VMDILKTEWAFKG
+278 VNDILKTEWAFKG

-303 IFHGIVANKYE
+303 ITHGIAANKYE
-314 AGDLAFNAGVDM
+314 AGDLAVNAGVDM
-326 DMEGNVYLAEM
+326 DMEGTVYLNEM
-337 QNLLK
+337 ANLLK
-342 DGKIT
+342 DKKIRQ
-347 EAQIDGSVRRVLR
+347 EQIDESVRRVLR
-360 LKFLLGLFEDP
+360 LKFLLGLFDDP
-371 YRYSNTE
+371 YRYCSVE
-378 RESQT
+378 REKQT
-383 LLKPEFLNEA
+383 LLNPAFLDEA

-407 KQVLPLSPSVK
+407 KQVLPLGNSLK
-418 SVALIGPA
+418 NVALIGPA

-441 EAKHVITLKKE
+441 EAKHVITLKQE
-452 LETRLGEGKVIYAR
+452 LESRLGAEKVLYAK
-466 GADFNDPDK
+466 GAGFNDLDR
-475 SGFAAAMAAARRA
+475 SGFPAALAAARRA
-488 DVIIAACGEAG
+488 DVIIAACGEEG

-520 ILEMAKLGKPM
+520 ILELSKLGKPL

-540 LILTKVNTFVPAILE
+540 LILTQVNARVPAILE
-555 AWIPGTMAGPAL
+555 AWIPGTMSGPAL

-587 ALGQIPIFYNHKN
+587 ALGQVPIYYNHKN

-605 AQDQKFTSRY
+605 SQELKFTSRY

-623 YPFGYGLSYTRFAYN
+623 YPFGYGLSYTQFAYN
-638 NLILNETSLSS
+638 NLNLSES
-649 DKTLE
+649 TITENQTLE

-662 GEVTGTETVQLYIRD
+662 GQVAGTETVQLYLRD

-686 KELKGFKQVNLKAGE
+686 KELKGFKKVLLKAGE
-701 VQTVSF
+701 VQTISF
-707 TVTMEDL
+707 TLTREDL

-721 VWGTEPG
+721 IWVAEPG
-728 KFKVFVGTNSQNTI
+728 KFKIFVGTNSQNTI

>member
-1 MINSMKKLI
+1 MKKII
-10 FLAAM
+10 FLAAIS
-15 GLLGITACKPTVDE
+15 LLVITACKTVVGEAPD
-29 PVDNSEKMVMK
+29 SEKGVMK

-51 EEKIGQ
+51 DEKIGQ
-57 LNQYSGDGEL
+57 LNQFSGDGEL

-76 LLKSIRDGKVGS
+76 LLQSIRDGRVGS
-88 MLNINGADYTRKIQK
+88 MLNINGAEYTRKIQK
-103 IAVEESRLKIPLI
+103 IAFEGSRLKIPLI

-136 ASWDLVG
+136 ASWDLEAV
-143 TERAARIAATEAA
+143 EKDARIAATEAA
-156 AAGQHWTFAPMV
+156 AAGQHWTFGPMV
-168 DIARDPRWGRVME
+168 DIARDPRWGRIME

-197 VRGFQGKDLADPTT
+197 VRGFQGKDLSDCST

-223 AAQAGR
+223 NAQAGR

-251 AAEAGVETFMTAF
+251 AAKAGAATFMTAF

-278 VMDILKTEWAFKG
+278 VHDILKTEWAFKG
-291 LVVSDWASISEM
+291 LVVSDWGSISEM
-303 IFHGIVANKYE
+303 ITHGIVANKYE

-326 DMEGNVYLAEM
+326 DMEGSVYLTEM
-337 QNLLK
+337 KNLLK

-347 EAQIDGSVRRVLR
+347 EVQIDESVRRVLR
-360 LKFLLGLFEDP
+360 LKFLLGLFDDP
-371 YRYSNTE
+371 YRYCNTE
-378 RESQT
+378 REKQT
-383 LLKPEFLNEA
+383 LLKPEFLAGA

-402 LLKND
+402 LLKNEN
-407 KQVLPLSPSVK
+407 QVLPLKSSVN

-426 ADAAADMIGNWSGRG
+426 ADAAGDMIGNWSGRG
-441 EAKHVITLKKE
+441 EVKDVITLKKE
-452 LETRLGEGKVIYAR
+452 LENRLGTGKVLYAR
-466 GADFNDPDK
+466 GADFNGIDK
-475 SGFAAAMAAARRA
+475 SGFAAAMVAARRA

-505 MSRADIGIPGVQEEL
+505 MSRADINIPGVQEEL

-540 LILTKVNTFVPAILE
+540 LILTKVSTVVHAILD

-587 ALGQIPIFYNHKN
+587 AVGQIPIYYNHKN

-605 AQDQKFTSRY
+605 SQDQKYTSRY

-623 YPFGYGLSYTRFAYN
+623 FPFGFGLSYTRFAYN
-638 NLILNETSLSS
+638 NLILSESTISG
-649 DKTLE
+649 DKPLE
-654 VKVDVKNT
+654 VRVDVKNSGT
-662 GEVTGTETVQLYIRD
+662 VAGTETVQLYIRD

-686 KELKGFKQVNLKAGE
+686 KELKGFTKVMLKAGE
-701 VQTVSF
+701 VKTISF
-707 TVTMEDL
+707 TVTKEDL

-721 VWGTEPG
+721 VWGAEPG
-728 KFKVFVGTNSQNTI
+728 KFKVFLGTNSQNTI

>member
-1 MINSMKKLI
+1 MKKLI
-10 FLAAM
+10 LLAAITLT
-15 GLLGITACKPTVDE
+15 GLTACKTEIKIGPDQA
-29 PVDNSEKMVMK
+29 EKSLMK
-40 KVDSVLALMTL
+40 KADSVLALMTL
-51 EEKIGQ
+51 DEKIGQ
-57 LNQYSGDGEL
+57 LNQFSGDGEL

-76 LLKSIRDGKVGS
+76 LLKNIRDGKVGS
-88 MLNINGADYTRKIQK
+88 MLNINGAGYTRKIQK

-136 ASWDLVG
+136 ASWDPEVA
-143 TERAARIAATEAA
+143 EKAARVAATEAA
-156 AAGQHWTFAPMV
+156 SAGQHWTFAPMV

-189 GSRLAEAR
+189 GSILAVAR
-197 VRGFQGKDLADPTT
+197 VKGFQGTDLSDKTT

-223 AAQAGR
+223 NAQAGR

-251 AAEAGVETFMTAF
+251 TADAGVATFMSAF

-278 VMDILKTEWAFKG
+278 IHDILKTEWAYKG
-291 LVVSDWASISEM
+291 MVVSDWGSISEM
-303 IFHGIVANKYE
+303 IPHGIASNKYE

-326 DMEGNVYLAEM
+326 DMEGSVYLTEM

-347 EAQIDGSVRRVLR
+347 TAQIDESVRRVLR
-360 LKFLLGLFEDP
+360 LKFMLGLFDDP
-371 YRYSNTE
+371 YRYSDSLFE
-378 RESQT
+378 KQT
-383 LLKPEFLNEA
+383 LLKPEFLDA
-393 RDAARKSFV
+393 AHDAARKSFV

-407 KQVLPLSPSVK
+407 KQVLPLSTSVK
-418 SVALIGPA
+418 TVALIGPA
-426 ADAAADMIGNWSGRG
+426 SDAATDMIGNWCGRG
-441 EAKHVITLKKE
+441 DAKDVITLKTA
-452 LETRLGEGKVIYAR
+452 LETRLGSEKIIYVK
-466 GADFNDPDK
+466 GAEYNNGDRT
-475 SGFAAAMAAARRA
+475 GFAAAMAAARRA

-505 MSRADIGIPGVQEEL
+505 MSRADISIPGVQEEL
-520 ILEMAKLGKPM
+520 ILELTKLGKPM
-531 VLVLFNGRP
+531 VLVLFSGRP
-540 LILTKVNTFVPAILE
+540 LILTKVNASVPAILE

-587 ALGQIPIFYNHKN
+587 ALGQVPIYYNHKN

-605 AQDQKFTSRY
+605 SQDQKYTSRY
-615 LDVPNDPL
+615 LDIPNDPL
-623 YPFGYGLSYTRFAYN
+623 YPFGYGLSYTQFAYN
-638 NLILNETSLSS
+638 NLNLNESS
-649 DKTLE
+649 MIGDKPLE

-662 GEVTGTETVQLYIRD
+662 GTLAGTETIQLYIRD

-686 KELKGFKQVNLKAGE
+686 KELKGFKKVMLKAGE
-701 VQTVSF
+701 VQTISF
-707 TVTMEDL
+707 TVTKEDL
-714 SFYNREG
+714 SFFNRDN
-721 VWGTEPG
+721 VWGSEPG
-728 KFKVFVGTNSQNTI
+728 KFTVFVGTNSQNTI